1 MKNVFL
7 LFFGLV
13 LFASAATARADFMH
27 YDSGTGTWSVT
38 NWGPFANAGS
48 GAFAPS
54 TFSGYTS
61 LGGVGMMR
69 NDNLAGWW
77 IGEIDVSTWSTFY
90 APDTYTITVTGATW
104 GGIVSYLST
113 YAAGSAFYAASD
125 NPGDII
131 DATGLN
137 IGDSI
142 NGVFSWS
149 GDINNMQLNYTA
161 LIPEPATSGLIGL
174 AVFGLAFVRRRK

>member
-7 LFFGLV
+7 LFLGLV
-13 LFASAATARADFMH
+13 LIASATTARADFMH

-38 NWGPFANAGS
+38 NWGPFTNSGS

-69 NDNLAGWW
+69 NDNLGGWW
-77 IGEIDVSTWSTFY
+77 IGEIDISTFSSFY

-104 GGIVSYLST
+104 GGIVAYFST
-113 YAAGSAFYAASD
+113 YAAGSNFYAASD

-131 DATGLN
+131 DATGLS

-149 GDINNMQLNYTA
+149 GDFSNMQLNYTA

-174 AVFGLAFVRRRK
+174 AVFGLAFFRRRK